1 MYINSKAFYDFILFS
16 GMKNH
21 NCIYGYALF
30 SFENYYYYYYYYY
43 YYQQIDGAAMRCSLV
58 PTLKNAFLGFH
69 EQIWLNECPD
79 EFKSVY
85 YRRSVMTFL
94 VCFVHL
100 IILRNLKIKD
110 FI

>member
-1 MYINSKAFYDFILFS
+1 
-16 GMKNH
+16 MKNH
-21 NCIYGYALF
+21 NYAYGYALF

-43 YYQQIDGAAMRCSLV
+43 YYQQIDGAAMRCPLV

-85 YRRSVMTFL
+85 YRRCVMTFL
-94 VCFVHL
+94 FCFVHL

-110 FI
+110 LI